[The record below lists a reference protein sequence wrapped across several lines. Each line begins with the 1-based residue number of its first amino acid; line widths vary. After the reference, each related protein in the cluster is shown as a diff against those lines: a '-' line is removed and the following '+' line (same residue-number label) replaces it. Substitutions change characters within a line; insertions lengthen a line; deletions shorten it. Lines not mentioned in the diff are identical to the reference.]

1 MRTIKFRGRDEHGKW
16 WYGDLRHTMLEYGQA
31 HIRII
36 DNGIDELRL
45 AEHWSDRIVPET
57 IGQFTGLLDCNG
69 QEIYEGDIVRI
80 ICDGKDI
87 GGIYKMMSYTKGHV
101 SSILPMDNDE
111 DLSIIIPGFEDY
123 LVIGNIHDNPELL
136 KGGAK

>member
-1 MRTIKFRGRDEHGKW
+1 MRTIKFRGKSKLDGRW
-16 WYGDLRHTMLEYGQA
+16 IFGDLFRTDLDGDMAIQYY
-31 HIRII
+31 
-36 DNGIDELRL
+36 DE
-45 AEHWSDRIVPET
+45 EDGWMNEDVYENT
-57 IGQFTGLLDCNG
+57 IGQFTGLFDCNG

-123 LVIGNIHDNPELL
+123 LVIGNIHNNPELL
-136 KGGAK
+136 KGGAQ

>member
-1 MRTIKFRGRDEHGKW
+1 
-16 WYGDLRHTMLEYGQA
+16 
-31 HIRII
+31 
-36 DNGIDELRL
+36 
-45 AEHWSDRIVPET
+45 
-57 IGQFTGLLDCNG
+57 
-69 QEIYEGDIVRI
+69 
-80 ICDGKDI
+80 
-87 GGIYKMMSYTKGHV
+87 MMSYTKGHV